1 VHEVKLAK
9 VKRDNEELEIR
20 IAQCKRELCKITP
33 DIRKRREHID
43 KKLQEM
49 NERKSYKENLGHQ
62 LVQTYSNHAKQA
74 KIYQQNLAKL

>member
-1 VHEVKLAK
+1 MKLAK

-49 NERKSYKENLGHQ
+49 NERKSYK
-62 LVQTYSNHAKQA
+62 
-74 KIYQQNLAKL
+74 

>member
-1 VHEVKLAK
+1 MRMNEELKSAHEVKLAK

-49 NERKSYKENLGHQ
+49 NERKSYK
-62 LVQTYSNHAKQA
+62 
-74 KIYQQNLAKL
+74 